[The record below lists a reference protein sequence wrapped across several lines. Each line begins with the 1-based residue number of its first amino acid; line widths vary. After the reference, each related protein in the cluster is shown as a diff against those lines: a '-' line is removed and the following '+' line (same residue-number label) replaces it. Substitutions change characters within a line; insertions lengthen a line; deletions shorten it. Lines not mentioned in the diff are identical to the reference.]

1 MSITPSERTYN
12 TLLQSY
18 NEPEK
23 LNIFQKIIHFIRDI
37 LRMDVLDNHLN
48 DIAQRLHYFQ
58 QYPNDNEL
66 STLMDTV
73 LELKSLTKSELQK
86 NYEIVQL
93 FTLKKN
99 GDTGEYSVKNDKIIF
114 MYDDTKIYEYT
125 NATYLNENARDVQE
139 LFASSGVPT
148 RNGYISCQY
157 KEMKNCFNDIAMSLR
172 KIREENNPER
182 DVDFLNLKTSL
193 NKLNALS
200 EINDFMR
207 ANNVIGKI
215 EGEETYN
222 IEFSKINKK
231 LNKLNERFN
240 DSAAVELLN
249 ALTNSIYSLKN
260 KIANDKWVEETIR
273 NNKDEINRIKYSEDG
288 GKSYQIEKVKQAID
302 NIESLTQYCKNAL
315 NPGDITKL
323 A

>member
-99 GDTGEYSVKNDKIIF
+99 GDTG
-114 MYDDTKIYEYT
+114 
-125 NATYLNENARDVQE
+125 
-139 LFASSGVPT
+139 
-148 RNGYISCQY
+148 
-157 KEMKNCFNDIAMSLR
+157 
-172 KIREENNPER
+172 
-182 DVDFLNLKTSL
+182 
-193 NKLNALS
+193 
-200 EINDFMR
+200 
-207 ANNVIGKI
+207 
-215 EGEETYN
+215 
-222 IEFSKINKK
+222 
-231 LNKLNERFN
+231 
-240 DSAAVELLN
+240 
-249 ALTNSIYSLKN
+249 
-260 KIANDKWVEETIR
+260 
-273 NNKDEINRIKYSEDG
+273 
-288 GKSYQIEKVKQAID
+288 
-302 NIESLTQYCKNAL
+302 
-315 NPGDITKL
+315 
-323 A
+323 